1 MPYREQL
8 KSSSPVQLIEGFETE
23 WKMGDIMVAGST
35 EAAQLL
41 PSLYE
46 SIIMHVILN
55 STSEL
60 IFQGNYV
67 S

>member
-1 MPYREQL
+1 M
-8 KSSSPVQLIEGFETE
+8 QLIEGFETE
-23 WKMGDIMVAGST
+23 WKMGGIMVAGST